1 MPSHHVHV
9 ILKRDV
15 DKLGHAGELVR
26 VRPGFARNYL
36 LPRSLAVVAT
46 DNNVKQIEHERK
58 LAVATA
64 AKLKSTA
71 QGIAAQVTGLTVEI
85 AVQSGEGDKLFG
97 SVTTRDIAEA
107 LHKRGI
113 ELDRKHI
120 DLANPIKALGEYDV
134 TARFGAGVTTQFKVK
149 VTGTS

>member
-1 MPSHHVHV
+1 MATHVHV
-9 ILKRDV
+9 ILRRNV

-46 DNNVKQIEHERK
+46 DSNVKQIEHERK

-64 AKLKSTA
+64 AKQKSVA
-71 QGIAAQVTGLTVEI
+71 ESVAAQVNGLVVEI
-85 AVQSGEGDKLFG
+85 KAQAGEGDKLFG
-97 SVTTRDIAEA
+97 SVGTRDISDA

-120 DLANPIKALGEYDV
+120 ELPNAIKSLGEYDV
-134 TARFGAGVTTQFKVK
+134 TVRVGSGVTGTFKVK
-149 VTGTS
+149 VTAS